1 MAAQTLGQHQASALS
16 LNCPDTAPIQKGC
29 ACVCS
34 CVGACECV
42 SMCGGCVN
50 VWGCVCVCVAEA
62 GALLL
67 VVRLRTLMPTGIVQ
81 QPQGRS
87 ADHGEVFPAIYHKIV
102 LPAILP

>member
-1 MAAQTLGQHQASALS
+1 MCQHVW
-16 LNCPDTAPIQKGC
+16 GM
-29 ACVCS
+29 
-34 CVGACECV
+34 CECV
-42 SMCGGCVN
+42 GL
-50 VWGCVCVCVAEA
+50 CVCVCVAEA

-87 ADHGEVFPAIYHKIV
+87 ADHGEVLPAIYHKIV